1 MSASIVCFGFTV
13 VICAMVRKFCR
24 PSSVWEKCRGWASC
38 HLVELGQIFFPASCP
53 ACGQNIFFTVEAG
66 KERKN
71 AACSL
76 CENCVAAFTDPRLRC
91 DRCGLSKCSGSSCEH
106 CQRLVDQLGSKNI
119 LWQRMFV
126 LGTYNDCLRA
136 GIIAGKR
143 PSGEALVVALSKLL
157 VSQQTSMR
165 ELRVDAVIPVPMHWR
180 KRWVRGTNAADIMAK
195 QIASSLRVPYRCDI
209 RCKRLKSPQ
218 KLLSA
223 KMRTVNMAG
232 MFYARGNQ
240 LKGKRVLVVDDVA
253 TTGATLSA
261 ITHCLLEIGATVV
274 YAAVLART
282 DEVINY
288 DSKQ

>member
-1 MSASIVCFGFTV
+1 MW
-13 VICAMVRKFCR
+13 RKFWR
-24 PSSVWEKCRGWASC
+24 PSSIWANCKGWAVC
-38 HLVELGQIFFPASCP
+38 HFVELGQIFFPASCP
-53 ACGQNIFFTVEAG
+53 ACGENISFTSETG
-66 KERKN
+66 EERPTAKF
-71 AACSL
+71 SL
-76 CENCVAAFTDPRLRC
+76 CENCVAVFTDVSPRC
-91 DRCGLSKCSGSSCEH
+91 DRCGLPKCSGSSCEH
-106 CQRLVDQLGSKNI
+106 CQRLVDQLGIKNI
-119 LWQRMFV
+119 LWQQIFV
-126 LGTYNDCLRA
+126 LGTYKDGLRA
-136 GIIAGKR
+136 GVIAGKK
-143 PSGEALVVALSKLL
+143 PSGEDLVEALSKLL
-157 VSQQTSMR
+157 VSQRTSMK

-180 KRWVRGTNAADIMAK
+180 RRWVRGTNSADIMAK

-209 RCKRLKSPQ
+209 RCKRVKSPQ

-232 MFYARGNQ
+232 MFYVRGNQ

-282 DEVINY
+282 DEVTNH